1 MKKLQYFFTFNQFK
15 TIMTNLPEYV
25 DEDEV
30 RTMFGCA
37 DKDGNGRINYKEF
50 TLMCNVPKQE
60 VIPMTLPETTTTEG
74 ITTTTR

>member
-1 MKKLQYFFTFNQFK
+1 
-15 TIMTNLPEYV
+15 MTNLPEFV

-60 VIPMTLPETTTTEG
+60 VIPMSMPETTNIDGAATTA
-74 ITTTTR
+74 R

>member
-1 MKKLQYFFTFNQFK
+1 MKAYLYFQFK

-30 RTMFGCA
+30 KTMFGCA

-60 VIPMTLPETTTTEG
+60 VIPMTLPETTTTDVA
-74 ITTTTR
+74 TTSVR